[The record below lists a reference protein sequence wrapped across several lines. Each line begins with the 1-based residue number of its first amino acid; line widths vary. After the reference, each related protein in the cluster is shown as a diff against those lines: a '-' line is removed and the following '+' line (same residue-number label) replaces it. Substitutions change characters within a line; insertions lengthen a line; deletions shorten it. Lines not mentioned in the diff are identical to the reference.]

1 MASRADLIRQH
12 LPYMR
17 RYARAI
23 SGSQAA
29 GDAAVRNCLQY
40 ILAGRDAEVSLDRR
54 GLYRTLHDVWQSPP
68 DPQAGATDESIVVT
82 RLDALSPARRQA
94 LVLTL
99 LEGFSAGD
107 AAYVMRID
115 DEAAFAALLDAAKRE
130 LRAQEATRILI
141 IEDEPVIALD
151 IASMVEHSG
160 HKVVGIATTRS
171 EAVALAAA
179 ERPGLVLADIQL
191 ADDSSGIDAV
201 NDILAS
207 HAVPVIFITAFP
219 DRLLTGEKRE
229 PVFLVRKPFDAETL
243 SITISQALS
252 TRSAASARAA

>member
-1 MASRADLIRQH
+1 MLARGEDEAPLE
-12 LPYMR
+12 R
-17 RYARAI
+17 R
-23 SGSQAA
+23 
-29 GDAAVRNCLQY
+29 D
-40 ILAGRDAEVSLDRR
+40 
-54 GLYRTLHDVWQSPP
+54 LYRTLHDVWQSPP
-68 DPQAGATDESIVVT
+68 TPPAGDPDGSIVVA

-99 LEGFSAGD
+99 LEGFSAAD
-107 AAYVMRID
+107 AAYVLRIE
-115 DEAAFAALLDAAKRE
+115 DEAEFAALVEAAKRE

-151 IASMVEHSG
+151 IANMVEQSG
-160 HKVVGIATTRS
+160 HKVVGIAATRT
-171 EAVALAAA
+171 EAVALASV

-201 NDILAS
+201 NDILLS
-207 HAVPVIFITAFP
+207 HSVPIIFVTAFP
-219 DRLLTGEKRE
+219 DRLLTGEKPE

-252 TRSAASARAA
+252 TRPAVAARAA